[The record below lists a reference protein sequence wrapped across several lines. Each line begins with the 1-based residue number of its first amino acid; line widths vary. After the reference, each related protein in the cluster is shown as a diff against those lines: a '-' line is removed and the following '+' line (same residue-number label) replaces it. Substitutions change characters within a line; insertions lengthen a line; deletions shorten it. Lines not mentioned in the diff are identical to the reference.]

1 MSATGSCRAAWL
13 LATESACCR
22 WWPLMARKAKPPGC
36 MSNALLPVIAPRCP
50 SRRALA
56 VKQLLLLL
64 LLLLCRILLLPVTRA
79 EAAAV
84 PGAATRVGAPSAL
97 PATTAAVLRGLAAAI
112 AADTMVDAPPRR

>member
-13 LATESACCR
+13 LATESACCS
-22 WWPLMARKAKPPGC
+22 WWPLMARTAKPPGC
-36 MSNALLPVIAPRCP
+36 MSNALLPFIAPPCP
-50 SRRALA
+50 TRRTLA
-56 VKQLLLLL
+56 VKKLLL